1 MDERNDEFFR
11 PLMSCELFGQ
21 TRIKWTS
28 YGFIPQQGQTIGLAP
43 NFFKCRHEVS
53 ISKFKKEELF
63 HYGENKA
70 YTYLQDCKEGSSIV
84 LKRVFFVVCSTYF
97 FNFRL

>member
-43 NFFKCRHEVS
+43 IFSNVDMKFRFRNVKKRLVS
-53 ISKFKKEELF
+53 LRRKQNGYLF
-63 HYGENKA
+63 A
-70 YTYLQDCKEGSSIV
+70 
-84 LKRVFFVVCSTYF
+84 
-97 FNFRL
+97 RL

>member
-43 NFFKCRHEVS
+43 ICSNVDM
-53 ISKFKKEELF
+53 KFRFRNVKKETRF
-63 HYGENKA
+63 I
-70 YTYLQDCKEGSSIV
+70 KEKT
-84 LKRVFFVVCSTYF
+84 KRVPICKVVK
-97 FNFRL
+97 

>member
-43 NFFKCRHEVS
+43 NFFSNVDM
-53 ISKFKKEELF
+53 KFRFRNLKKKSYFITE
-63 HYGENKA
+63 K
-70 YTYLQDCKEGSSIV
+70 TKRIPICKIV
-84 LKRVFFVVCSTYF
+84 KKGPQ
-97 FNFRL
+97 

>member
-28 YGFIPQQGQTIGLAP
+28 YGFIPQQGQTIGLVP
-43 NFFKCRHEVS
+43 IF
-53 ISKFKKEELF
+53 
-63 HYGENKA
+63 
-70 YTYLQDCKEGSSIV
+70 
-84 LKRVFFVVCSTYF
+84 
-97 FNFRL
+97 

>member
-43 NFFKCRHEVS
+43 IFFKCRHEVS
-53 ISKFKKEELF
+53 IWK
-63 HYGENKA
+63 
-70 YTYLQDCKEGSSIV
+70 I
-84 LKRVFFVVCSTYF
+84 
-97 FNFRL
+97 